1 VVPESWQLVVL
12 LGIAAYLLTLPV
24 FFEPSKEHTLTTRAT
39 VLVLAVLFWFRPD
52 SIALADYYEI
62 LYVGLTLLL
71 VVGSGIGYFMSSR
84 ELLFGESSRSNH
96 D

>member
-1 VVPESWQLVVL
+1 ML
-12 LGIAAYLLTLPV
+12 
-24 FFEPSKEHTLTTRAT
+24 F
-39 VLVLAVLFWFRPD
+39 LAVLFWFRPN
-52 SIALADYYEI
+52 SITLADYYEI

-84 ELLFGESSRSNH
+84 ELLFGESGRSNH